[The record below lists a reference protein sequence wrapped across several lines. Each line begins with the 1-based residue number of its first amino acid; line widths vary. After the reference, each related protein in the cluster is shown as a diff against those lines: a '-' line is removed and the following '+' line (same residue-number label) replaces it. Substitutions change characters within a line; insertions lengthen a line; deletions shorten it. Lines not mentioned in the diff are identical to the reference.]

1 MRTYVGCICLALV
14 ACAST
19 PPAQTGGCPSGTV
32 LKGDDCVPPED
43 SSGGGGGSASSLASD
58 EHQEELVKGPSR
70 LSSDTG
76 SGSGSGSSS
85 GTGTGAG
92 TGTGTSSGADAT
104 EAGPKKPYDKS
115 TEVVL
120 NRAARQVKA
129 NCGSATDDDG
139 KANGPWGKTKVS
151 VTLGRNGHSR
161 DVSVPAPFDGKPT
174 GRCAVQAFKSLT
186 FPPYAAPNDVIVDWD
201 VEIVQ
206 PGK

>member
-1 MRTYVGCICLALV
+1 MKPCVGCICLAFV

-19 PPAQTGGCPSGTV
+19 PPAQTGGGCPSGTV
-32 LKGDDCVPPED
+32 LKGDDCVPAED
-43 SSGGGGGSASSLASD
+43 SSSSSGSSLASD
-58 EHQEELVKGPSR
+58 EHQEELVRGAHRVDSD
-70 LSSDTG
+70 SNADTG
-76 SGSGSGSSS
+76 SGAGA
-85 GTGTGAG
+85 GAG
-92 TGTGTSSGADAT
+92 TGGGDAT
-104 EAGPKKPYDKS
+104 PAAGGKTPYDKS

-139 KANGPWGKTKVS
+139 KASGPWGKTKVS

-161 DVSVPAPFDGKPT
+161 DVTIPAPFDGKPT
-174 GRCAVQAFKSLT
+174 GRCAIQAFKSLT